1 MTHPQDNWLPA
12 ALLRDI
18 AARAGTPCYVY
29 SRARIEDNYTRLAGA
44 FARATARV
52 STDGAAPQVSFCYAV
67 KANANHEILKLL
79 NALGAGFDVVS
90 VGELRAALH
99 AGARPEQIVFAGVG
113 KRDDE
118 LIAAID
124 TRIGWINVENVE
136 ELRVLSDL
144 AVARG
149 ARQRVALRINP
160 GVDPR
165 THAYLATGKSGSKFG
180 LSIDDAL
187 MLVRD
192 RASYPGVSIEG
203 LHVHNGSTIIDTDV
217 FATSAQVMLD
227 VLAKCRALGATISD
241 LDMGGGFGVA
251 YLPGQP
257 EADIDGIAHALT
269 RLAREAGVNLQ
280 FEPGRYLVADAC
292 VLLARVLY
300 TKVNGGKRYAIVD
313 AAMNDL
319 IRPALYG
326 AVHHIA
332 CIDAGAAAREHAPQE
347 VVGPV
352 CESGDFLGHD
362 VLLPILSRNDL
373 IAIGHAGAYG
383 RSMASNYN
391 LRPRAAEVL
400 IEDGQWR
407 VIRAQ
412 EDVQQLL

>member
-1 MTHPQDNWLPA
+1 MDYPQQAWLPA
-12 ALLRDI
+12 AALRDI
-18 AARAGTPCYVY
+18 AARAGTPCYAY
-29 SRARIEDNYTRLAGA
+29 SRARIEDNFRRLAGA
-44 FARATARV
+44 F
-52 STDGAAPQVSFCYAV
+52 DGAAGQRVAFCYAV
-67 KANANHEILKLL
+67 KANANHELLKLL
-79 NALGAGFDVVS
+79 QALGAGFDVVS
-90 VGELRAALH
+90 GGELQAALH
-99 AGARPEQIVFAGVG
+99 AGANPASVVFAGVG

-118 LIAAID
+118 LLAAIEA
-124 TRIGWINVENVE
+124 RIGWINVENIE

-144 AVARG
+144 ATGRG

-180 LSIDDAL
+180 MGVDDAL
-187 MLVRD
+187 ALVRD
-192 RASYPGVSIEG
+192 RAQYPGVSIEG
-203 LHVHNGSTIIDTDV
+203 LHVHNGSTIIDTEV
-217 FATSAQVMLD
+217 FAASARVMLD
-227 VLAKCRALGATISD
+227 ALAKCRALGASISD

-251 YLPGQP
+251 YMPGQP
-257 EADIDGIAHALT
+257 DADLAGISRELL
-269 RLAREAGVNLQ
+269 RLARQADVNLQ

-300 TKVNGGKRYAIVD
+300 TKTNGGKRYAIID

-332 CIDAGAAAREHAPQE
+332 CLSPDAARRATAAQE
-347 VVGPV
+347 IVGPV

-362 VLLPILSRNDL
+362 VVLPELARGDLL
-373 IAIGHAGAYG
+373 AIGHAGAYG

-400 IEDGQWR
+400 IEGDTWR
-407 VIRAQ
+407 VIRERESVA
-412 EDVQQLL
+412 VLL